1 MASSKHGWEWASAQ
15 ALDTYRLI
23 LMENSFRRPGIND
36 DDDIFY
42 RVDLAEEI
50 VGLEGRIPNSLQV
63 AIDLAAIYSAAA
75 VHVAATPKSGHQEN
89 PIDECLARAHEAWCI
104 GSTHFE
110 DDGSSNAAT
119 EYASATASYR
129 TAYFQIACEIGFA
142 KYLRSNGMDVGSLL
156 SIEPH
161 WLRARR
167 ETPDH
172 PILLAIGAELEKVK
186 TVAAETIKIPEPPS
200 GSAGRAS
207 EDGPPRQTRPHRGQS
222 AALAFALIATVGLV
236 TYGYRT
242 LDRKVE
248 INAAA
253 NPVNGSSDLQQSTAE
268 DVPFQIALVDA
279 QSTAIDLG
287 RTLNNG
293 SSTQASDAVSPSPEH
308 AELQLQRESD
318 NSESRPHV
326 ADPISD
332 IASRPPASA
341 GAPAHPAKLD
351 ASASAAQFERLAYQA
366 LVAGDFSEAQKLFR
380 ASENASH
387 GFRYS
392 YEWTR
397 LLAARRSDLQTA
409 EGRRAVLR
417 FAHSKDY
424 LKFAPNDLRDKLRE
438 LAE

>member
-36 DDDIFY
+36 DDDISY
-42 RVDLAEEI
+42 RVDLAQEI
-50 VGLEGRIPNSLQV
+50 VGLEGRIPNSSQV

-75 VHVAATPKSGHQEN
+75 VHVAATPKNGHHEK
-89 PIDECLARAHEAWCI
+89 PIDEYLARAHEAWCI
-104 GSTHFE
+104 ASTHFQ
-110 DDGSSNAAT
+110 DDGSSNAPT
-119 EYASATASYR
+119 EYTSARALYR
-129 TAYFQIACEIGFA
+129 TAYFHIACEIGFA
-142 KYLRSNGMDVGSLL
+142 KYLCSNGMDVGSLL
-156 SIEPH
+156 SIEQH
-161 WLRARR
+161 WLRVRR

-186 TVAAETIKIPEPPS
+186 TVAAETITISEPPS
-200 GSAGRAS
+200 GPAERAS
-207 EDGPPRQTRPHRGQS
+207 EDARRQTRPHRRQS
-222 AALAFALIATVGLV
+222 AAMAFALIATVGLV

-248 INAAA
+248 INAVA
-253 NPVNGSSDLQQSTAE
+253 NPVNGSSDLHQSTAQ
-268 DVPFQIALVDA
+268 DAPFQIALVDA

-293 SSTQASDAVSPSPEH
+293 SSAQVADEVSPSPER
-308 AELQLQRESD
+308 AEPELQHKNGS
-318 NSESRPHV
+318 SERRAVHITDSM
-326 ADPISD
+326 SD
-332 IASRPPASA
+332 IANQPPTSA
-341 GAPAHPAKLD
+341 GAPTHPGKSD
-351 ASASAAQFERLAYQA
+351 ASASAAQFEKLAYQA
-366 LVAGDFSEAQKLFR
+366 LVASDFAEAQKLFR

-409 EGRRAVLR
+409 DGRKAVLR
-417 FAHSKDY
+417 FALSKDY
-424 LKFAPNDLRDKLRE
+424 LKFAPNDVRDKLRE